1 MFSPKAFEMKELA
14 ADQLMILAGSFV
26 VYNAMSLINL
36 SVNTVGFYQI
46 SKVTF
51 VFSFFDACKQN
62 GV

>member
-1 MFSPKAFEMKELA
+1 MKELA